1 MFFLFNVEMERYTIK
16 KLLFS
21 ANTNHVVSGDTEIEW
36 SDIRILASVEQMKFR
51 NHNQKIQTY
60 RQSQ

>member
-1 MFFLFNVEMERYTIK
+1 MERYTIK